1 MKDIYIYVYA
11 DKHRTLHTHT
21 EILKDP
27 NHQVHRQHPQS
38 RRPHTNAKGRLR
50 TLITIWVVVKIR
62 GTFFGVLII
71 RILVF
76 RGLY

>member
-1 MKDIYIYVYA
+1 MYVCI
-11 DKHRTLHTHT
+11 DKHRTLHTQT
-21 EILKDP
+21 LKDP

-38 RRPHTNAKGRLR
+38 RRPHRNPKGRLR

-62 GTFFGVLII
+62 DTFFGVLKI